1 MQTEAGRRNELQ
13 RNCSRHIFIFWSLL
27 HVTDGQNVKS
37 TTTADAIVLNTMC
50 HQIAV
55 TNGDVLVV
63 WMMCD
68 PELDHGLVLVVVL
81 VSVVVLLVAL
91 G

>member
-1 MQTEAGRRNELQ
+1 M
-13 RNCSRHIFIFWSLL
+13 
-27 HVTDGQNVKS
+27 KS

-68 PELDHGLVLVVVL
+68 PELDHGRVLVVVVL